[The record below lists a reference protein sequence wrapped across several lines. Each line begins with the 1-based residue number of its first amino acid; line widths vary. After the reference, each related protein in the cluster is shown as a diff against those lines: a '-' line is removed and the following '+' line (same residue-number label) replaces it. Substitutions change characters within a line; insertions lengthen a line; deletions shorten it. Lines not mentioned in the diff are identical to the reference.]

1 MRDSAAN
8 CMNDERF
15 TIGHCNKSEKHEPL
29 CVRFYVIGANR
40 ERGKPSLIESGIV
53 SVDGI

>member
-1 MRDSAAN
+1 
-8 CMNDERF
+8 
-15 TIGHCNKSEKHEPL
+15 
-29 CVRFYVIGANR
+29 VIGANR